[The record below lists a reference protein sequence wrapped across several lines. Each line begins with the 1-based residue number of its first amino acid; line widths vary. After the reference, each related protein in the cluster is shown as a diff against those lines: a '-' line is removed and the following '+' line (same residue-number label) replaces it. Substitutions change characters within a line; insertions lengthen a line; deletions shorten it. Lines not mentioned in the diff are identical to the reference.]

1 MSNGTGDY
9 RTYRRK
15 VIELLQKVPLIRK
28 AEAERELGIRHLLS
42 AFKAKKNDPVDYR
55 PEVIVLEYVGV
66 NAILALRNYKELFSA
81 AEIESARSI
90 IFSGI
95 ATDKQEAGLRG
106 VQTKQNKNGLPF
118 RKQANPIHRT
128 ESPSLLTLL
137 EEYRNA
143 RTLP

>member
-15 VIELLQKVPLIRK
+15 AIDLLRTAPMMSKADVQRAIGTTSLI
-28 AEAERELGIRHLLS
+28 G
-42 AFKAKKNDPVDYR
+42 AFQAKKNDPVDYE
-55 PEVIVLEYVGV
+55 PEVIILEYIG
-66 NAILALRNYKELFSA
+66 NHAILALRNYKELFSA
-81 AEIESARSI
+81 AEIESARNVL
-90 IFSGI
+90 FHDI
-95 ATDKQEAGLRG
+95 ASSRQQAGLRG
-106 VQTKQNKNGLPF
+106 VKTKQNKNGLPF

-143 RTLP
+143 RTIP